1 MPAQLPQLS
10 GNTYITAMT
19 YELFWFSGTGNSLA
33 QAKRLAEKI
42 TAGGDKVQLT
52 PVAQALSAGK
62 GTPSADT
69 GRITSSAD
77 RIGLFFPVYYLSL
90 PAMVKEFLERLD
102 LKPEQGELKHDNPDQ
117 KSGLIEQKRDRRFFT
132 VSSCGQ
138 SDHGVAAQIMKLCR
152 QKGIQLDSH
161 FRTVMP
167 DNSIVYATPEE
178 KHKTLLEAA
187 EAHIGFMYE
196 ALREQ
201 RLVMEAT
208 GFPLDRAAGAA
219 IRFWCDTVL
228 GFRALAAVD
237 ERCVRCGLCTRIC
250 PAGIISPAADGFPR
264 WNSPE
269 ACQSCFA
276 CIHHCP
282 SSAIRFRRQSKGPLL
297 RYKHPA
303 VSVSDFFLRD

>member
-1 MPAQLPQLS
+1 
-10 GNTYITAMT
+10 MT

-33 QAKRLAEKI
+33 LAKRLAERI
-42 TAGGDKVQLT
+42 TSGGDEVRLT
-52 PVAQALSAGK
+52 PVAQALCASK
-62 GTPSADT
+62 GSPSAQT

-90 PAMVKEFLERLD
+90 PAMVKVFLERLD
-102 LKPEQGELKHDNPDQ
+102 LKDEQHELKHENLDL
-117 KSGLIEQKRDRRFFT
+117 KSVRIEQKSDKRFFT

-138 SDHGVAAQIMKLCR
+138 SDHGVAAQINKICR

-187 EAHIGFMYE
+187 EAHTGFMYD
-196 ALREQ
+196 ALREE
-201 RLVMEAT
+201 RPVMEAT
-208 GFPLDRAAGAA
+208 GFPLDRAAGVA
-219 IRFWCDTVL
+219 IRFWCDTIL
-228 GFRALAAVD
+228 GFKALAADD
-237 ERCVRCGLCTRIC
+237 ECCVRCGLCMRIC
-250 PAGIISPAADGFPR
+250 PAEIIKPAADGFPQ
-264 WNSPE
+264 WQNPE

-276 CIHHCP
+276 CVHHCP

-303 VSVSDFFLRD
+303 VSVSDFLLRD